1 MEPDFTVTM
10 GVGKSARP
18 KPSPLMRLAEM
29 AGMGMILWGI
39 GMGPLWL
46 VAVGGVMVVGSYAA
60 YRRKHGPFGPGGGGP
75 DGFTDDG
82 GGGD

>member
-1 MEPDFTVTM
+1 MEPDFTVTV
-10 GVGKSARP
+10 GVGKTERP
-18 KPSPLMRLAEM
+18 KPSLLVRLTEM
-29 AGMGMILWGI
+29 AGMVVIFWGL

-60 YRRKHGPFGPGGGGP
+60 YRRKHGPFEPGEGGSADMG
-75 DGFTDDG
+75 DI

>member
-1 MEPDFTVTM
+1 MEPDFTVTV
-10 GVGKSARP
+10 GVGKTGRP
-18 KPSPLMRLAEM
+18 KPSLIVRLTEM
-29 AGMGMILWGI
+29 AGMGVIFWGL

-60 YRRKHGPFGPGGGGP
+60 YRRKHGPFPPGENGS